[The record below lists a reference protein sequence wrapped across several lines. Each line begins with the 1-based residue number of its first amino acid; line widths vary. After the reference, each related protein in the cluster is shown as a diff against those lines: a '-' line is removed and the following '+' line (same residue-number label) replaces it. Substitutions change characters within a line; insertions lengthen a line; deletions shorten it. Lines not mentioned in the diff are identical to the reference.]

1 MSKTPYFPPLYREV
15 DCGQCE
21 IAAKCRNY
29 GKSQRN
35 RRDFSVLSG
44 RCPRL
49 PDKRGFVDKRD
60 RELYATVFPLVH
72 AERGDEEEEDLE
84 LTLRLPGEKRNRK
97 VYQTKSGYWYYN
109 ITGQD
114 GRAERQVLY
123 LEGYPS
129 KEKILE
135 HMKRLRTDYCIL
147 RCEMEGKQYEKRCD

>member
-49 PDKRGFVDKRD
+49 PDKRGFVEKGE
-60 RELYATVFPLVH
+60 RERYVSVFPLVH

-84 LTLRLPGEKRNRK
+84 LTLRLPGEKRNRT
-97 VYQTKSGYWYYN
+97 VYQTKSGYWYYKTKN
-109 ITGQD
+109 ENGD
-114 GRAERQVLY
+114 PERIVLQI
-123 LEGYPS
+123 EGYRT
-129 KEKILE
+129 KADILW
-135 HMKRLRTDYCIL
+135 HMNDQSTDYCL
-147 RCEMEGKQYEKRCD
+147 FRCDVMDYCV

>member
-1 MSKTPYFPPLYREV
+1 MEQHYFPPLHGMIA
-15 DCGQCE
+15 CSQCE
-21 IAAKCRNY
+21 AQDCRCRGLY
-29 GKSQRN
+29 QRN
-35 RRDFSVLSG
+35 RRDIPYASG

-49 PDKRGFVDKRD
+49 PDLCGFVEKSERADYMAAFV
-60 RELYATVFPLVH
+60 LIH
-72 AERGDEEEEDLE
+72 AELGLGG
-84 LTLRLPGEKRNRK
+84 LILLVTLPGQKRYRK
-97 VYQTKSGYWYYN
+97 VYQAKSGYWYYN

-147 RCEMEGKQYEKRCD
+147 RWEMEGQQYEKRCD